1 MNRLRTEIQGE
12 EVDQQ
17 LTPAEKPLK
26 EMPDNFFTRLFIKG
40 IWSTEEA
47 TRALP
52 FVLYLA
58 LLGMIYIGNRNLA
71 EKNIRDIDK
80 TYKEINELT
89 SEYKTIKAD
98 LTFKSTLSQVEKKV
112 DTLGLKVTVEPPQ
125 KLIVKEVE
133 DEH

>member
-1 MNRLRTEIQGE
+1 MNRLRTEIQEE

-17 LTPAEKPLK
+17 PTPAEKPLK

-71 EKNIRDIDK
+71 EKNIRDIDR